1 MGTPKRPSW
10 ALQVLF
16 RLLEE
21 KINVDIGKAANLRE
35 KYMNNDEFQKF
46 RDLLDQSYQW
56 PDYYE
61 FKFIAKID
69 DKDAILKKLEGFTI
83 VETPSK
89 KGNYISISARKLINN
104 TQEII
109 DVYESMSDIKGVI
122 KL

>member
-1 MGTPKRPSW
+1 
-10 ALQVLF
+10 
-16 RLLEE
+16 
-21 KINVDIGKAANLRE
+21 
-35 KYMNNDEFQKF
+35 MNNDEFQKF